1 MTEDKKS
8 VNIILRDGENIN
20 NENEYKEYI
29 IKNNI
34 NLTIENKNLL
44 KELNEN
50 RQIIDDLEKENER
63 YDESKRYEKG
73 LMHNLY
79 EMKNKS
85 QEQIKLYEQQTTI
98 KDELSNNINVFTK
111 NILKTF
117 KYYIIYYIFQ
127 LFIFKLFDLISF
139 YTLFM
144 ILLINISCILLI
156 KYLDLEVNLIKIMN
170 SNQVYERNMKKIISL
185 NTEINK
191 IQESVTCLDNYI
203 DNI

>member
-1 MTEDKKS
+1 MAEDKKS
-8 VNIILRDGENIN
+8 VNIILHDGENNN

-34 NLTIENKNLL
+34 HLTIENKNLL
-44 KELNEN
+44 KEINEKN
-50 RQIIDDLEKENER
+50 QVIDDLEKENER

-85 QEQIKLYEQQTTI
+85 QEQIKLYEEQINI
-98 KDELSNNINVFTK
+98 KNKLSDNINNFTK

-127 LFIFKLFDLISF
+127 LIIFNLFDLISF
-139 YTLFM
+139 YTLF
-144 ILLINISCILLI
+144 IIIIINISSIILF
-156 KYLDLEVNLIKIMN
+156 KYLDLEINLKDIMD
-170 SNQVYERNMKKIISL
+170 SDEIYEKNMKKIISL
-185 NTEINK
+185 NKEINK

>member
-34 NLTIENKNLL
+34 NLTIENKKLL
-44 KELNEN
+44 KELNGN

-170 SNQVYERNMKKIISL
+170 SNQVYERNMKKIILL

>member
-1 MTEDKKS
+1 MSEDKKS
-8 VNIILRDGENIN
+8 VNIILQNGDKQNS
-20 NENEYKEYI
+20 ENEYKEYI

-34 NLTIENKNLL
+34 NLTNENKDLL
-44 KELNEN
+44 KELNERN
-50 RQIIDDLEKENER
+50 EIIDDLEKENER

-85 QEQIKLYEQQTTI
+85 QDQIKLYDEQINI
-98 KDELSNNINVFTK
+98 KNELNVNISIFTK
-111 NILKTF
+111 NILKSF

-127 LFIFKLFDLISF
+127 LIIFKLLNLISF
-139 YTLFM
+139 YILFIIM
-144 ILLINISCILLI
+144 VINASSIILF
-156 KYLDLEVNLIKIMN
+156 KYLDLEVNLRKIMI
-170 SNQVYERNMKKIISL
+170 SNEVYERNMKKILLL
-185 NTEINK
+185 NKEINK

>member
-34 NLTIENKNLL
+34 NLTIENKKLL
-44 KELNEN
+44 KELNGN